1 MTRKKVE
8 RAVSAEFVT
17 SAPRF
22 VDMPNDG
29 RPEVAVIGRSNVGK
43 SSLINALVK
52 RRSLARTSS
61 TPGKTQTVNFYL
73 VNDAFYLVDLP
84 GLGYAKVSKVQ
95 RESWGRLIRGYVRER
110 QSLELVVHLMD
121 SRHAPTDLDLEVAS
135 IVREFDREY
144 LVLLTKVDKL
154 NQKERSAVQKRVVEA
169 LRVRGLEVPVVHTSA
184 VQSRGIDTTWDWIAT
199 LTGLMPSE

>member
-1 MTRKKVE
+1 
-8 RAVSAEFVT
+8 
-17 SAPRF
+17 
-22 VDMPNDG
+22 MPNDG